1 MADTNEKAL
10 AELDFDNL
18 EDKLAELDASAF
30 MKAERECRMAA
41 DPAPDIMYSSL
52 FRAKLAAAA
61 MNVPAAKITA
71 LPVPEFASVT
81 SRVLNFL
88 LQPLAKTV
96 IRRNS

>member
-1 MADTNEKAL
+1 MADTKEKETA
-10 AELDFDNL
+10 LDFSNL

-30 MKAERECRMAA
+30 MRAERECRMAA

-61 MNVPAAKITA
+61 MGVPSSEILK
-71 LPVPEFASVT
+71 LPVQTFASVA

-88 LQPLAKTV
+88 LQPLAETV
-96 IRRNS
+96 IRRNN